1 MWSYTKM
8 LGLSGDLVEH
18 RLPIKQGFWLFKQ
31 LARNFSPKV
40 DQLLQAG
47 FICPCCY
54 AEWVLNVV
62 PAEKK
67 NLGKLWVYVDFR
79 NLNPATPKDEYPM
92 SVADILIISTSGNKV
107 ISFFDHNTG
116 DNQIFMAEGDITK
129 IVF

>member
-1 MWSYTKM
+1 VHEVLTKFVDCFMWSYTKM

-54 AEWVLNVV
+54 AKWVLNVV
-62 PAEKK
+62 LAEKK
-67 NLGKLWVYVDFR
+67 NMGKL
-79 NLNPATPKDEYPM
+79 
-92 SVADILIISTSGNKV
+92 
-107 ISFFDHNTG
+107 
-116 DNQIFMAEGDITK
+116 
-129 IVF
+129 